1 MLRVLDYI
9 VLNCLKFI
17 ASKVYKELSLG
28 QLFFQFSKETLSGW
42 DEPKI
47 MGTFNVLNGKK
58 QFVFNTRE
66 GKDIRKKKIFKS
78 HQQGSPIGATRL
90 KRDEEYLCHW
100 LHEHMTYSAQLLTYS
115 FEMCILPIT
124 IISEK
129 EINTISKVKEG
140 RKNCQ
145 SKKRKRSKG

>member
-1 MLRVLDYI
+1 MAR
-9 VLNCLKFI
+9 
-17 ASKVYKELSLG
+17 SSLSST
-28 QLFFQFSKETLSGW
+28 Q
-42 DEPKI
+42 
-47 MGTFNVLNGKK
+47 GKAK
-58 QFVFNTRE
+58 TSE
-66 GKDIRKKKIFKS
+66 KKIFKS

-145 SKKRKRSKG
+145 SKKRKRSMKRSG

>member
-1 MLRVLDYI
+1 
-9 VLNCLKFI
+9 
-17 ASKVYKELSLG
+17 
-28 QLFFQFSKETLSGW
+28 
-42 DEPKI
+42 
-47 MGTFNVLNGKK
+47 MGNFNILNGKK
-58 QFVFNTRE
+58 QVCLQHKGRQSHQ
-66 GKDIRKKKIFKS
+66 KKIFKS

-140 RKNCQ
+140 RKIT
-145 SKKRKRSKG
+145 SLRRREREAKGNSY